1 MRILVLF
8 SLIASHA
15 SSKKERRI
23 RSVKVDH
30 GSEQAVGKIAAK
42 DIEVADAKRRK
53 VRLTY
58 QFPYLNFLSSKKK
71 KADQISF
78 EHFV

>member
-15 SSKKERRI
+15 SSKKERLI

-30 GSEQAVGKIAAK
+30 GSEQAVDKMSAK
-42 DIEVADAKRRK
+42 DIEVAGAKRRK
-53 VRLTY
+53 VG
-58 QFPYLNFLSSKKK
+58 S
-71 KADQISF
+71 IS
-78 EHFV
+78 